1 MSLAIPSDAR
11 DLIAV
16 LLGRKQRRLSLRDFV
31 WQAWAAVEPSTPFKS
46 NWHID
51 ALADH
56 LAAVTAGQIRKLIIN
71 IPPRCTKST
80 IVSVMWPCWEWTIR
94 PETKWLFT
102 SYSLNL
108 TKRDSLRCRRLIESV
123 WYQER
128 WGLRLAEDQS
138 EKLLFENDRGGYR
151 MSASV
156 GSSVT
161 GSGGDRLVCD
171 DPHNISEVESDTM
184 RQGVIEWFDGVLST
198 RMNDP
203 KRSTITIIGQ
213 RAHESDLSGH
223 VLRQEGW
230 EHLCLPLEWEPYPF
244 VDLGAK
250 LTPEGKRITAIGW
263 SDPRTEEG
271 ELLWPDHFGEA
282 EVAQLKRSLG
292 SYRVA
297 GQLQQRPAPAEGGL
311 FKAHW
316 WRFWHYPGSPLPAV
330 PVRLADGSI
339 FNRPCV
345 PLPEKFDRQLLS
357 FDLTFKDTK
366 TSDYAVGQCWG
377 CLEASRFLLDQWR
390 ARADFV
396 VQRAA
401 IKTMVS
407 RWPEATKILIED
419 SANGAAIV
427 SELQQSI
434 AGILPIQAT
443 GAKEARA
450 AAVTPMI
457 ESGNVYLPH
466 PNLAG
471 WVGSFLDE
479 VTGFPNSRND
489 DCVDSA
495 SQALNYAMKPPYVF
509 AVVVI

>member
-1 MSLAIPSDAR
+1 MAMAATR

-16 LLGRKQRRLSLRDFV
+16 LLQRKQRRLSLRDFV
-31 WQAWAAVEPSTPFKS
+31 RLAWAVVEPATPFKS

-56 LAAVTAGQIRKLIIN
+56 LAAVTAGQIRKLVIN
-71 IPPRCTKST
+71 VPPRCTKST
-80 IVSVMWPCWEWTIR
+80 VVSVLWPCWEWTIR

-123 WYQER
+123 WYRER
-128 WGLRLAEDQS
+128 WGLMLAEDQS
-138 EKLLFENDRGGYR
+138 EKLLFENSRGGYR

-171 DPHNISEVESDTM
+171 DPHNIGEVESDTM
-184 RQGVIEWFDGVLST
+184 RQGVIDWFDGVLST

-203 KRSTITIIGQ
+203 KQSTITIIGQ

-223 VLRQEGW
+223 VLRQGGW
-230 EHLCLPLEWEPYPF
+230 EHLCLPLEWERYPF
-244 VDLGAK
+244 LDLGAK
-250 LTPEGKRITAIGW
+250 LTPEGKRVTAIGW
-263 SDPRTEEG
+263 SDPRSEEG

-282 EVAQLKRSLG
+282 EVGQLKRSLG

-297 GQLQQRPAPAEGGL
+297 GQLQQRPSPAEGGL

-316 WRFWHYPGSPLPAV
+316 WRFWHRPGNPLPAV
-330 PVRLADGSI
+330 SVRLAADGSV

-377 CLEASRFLLDQWR
+377 CLDADRFLLDEWR

-396 VQRAA
+396 AQRAA
-401 IKTMVS
+401 ITMMAA
-407 RWPEATKILIED
+407 RWPEATEILIED
-419 SANGAAIV
+419 SANGSAAV
-427 SELQQSI
+427 SELQHSI
-434 AGILPIQAT
+434 SGIKAIPAK
-443 GAKEARA
+443 GAKEVRA
-450 AAVTPMI
+450 AACTPMI
-457 ESGNVYLPH
+457 ESGNCYLPH
-466 PNLAG
+466 PNLAA
-471 WVGSFLDE
+471 WVTGFLDE
-479 VTGFPNSRND
+479 VAGFPNAKND
-489 DCVDSA
+489 DRIDA
-495 SQALNYAMKPPYVF
+495 MSQCLNHARQGRWRFLMV
-509 AVVVI
+509 